1 MVAGHGEAK
10 WLDGAQQRL
19 GRGRR
24 LICFR
29 RTVDWGAVNIGILPR
44 VAIALLM
51 LLPNRGYA
59 VAHHS

>member
-29 RTVDWGAVNIGILPR
+29 RTVGWGAVNIGILPL
-44 VAIALLM
+44 VPPALQM
-51 LLPNRGYA
+51 LLPIRGKV
-59 VAHHS
+59 VARHS